1 MSPFGK
7 MIPADPRLKNPCHDH
22 GVLSRIHRKTL
33 AARQGWR
40 STGSLVAFG
49 KEAHERQAD
58 RKESPRK
65 MDPLRP
71 SGAGVPVGH
80 TCRGR
85 TRDVPELRC

>member
-1 MSPFGK
+1 MSRRPRPFLPVHF
-7 MIPADPRLKNPCHDH
+7 IPADPRLKKPCHDH

-58 RKESPRK
+58 R
-65 MDPLRP
+65 
-71 SGAGVPVGH
+71 
-80 TCRGR
+80 
-85 TRDVPELRC
+85 